1 MKIVLA
7 SASPRRKELIGTIFD
22 EFEQV
27 IPDIDETVP
36 ERIEPEEGPEYL
48 AVRKALKVAEVRK
61 DELVIACDT
70 SVFLDGH
77 VLGKPGDAGDAERML
92 RLLSGRT
99 HKVITGC
106 CVWYKRKQV
115 SFSETTLVRFYT
127 LSDNDISEYIS
138 TGEPFDKAGAYG
150 AQGKGMLLVHSV
162 EGDFFNV
169 IGLPVAKLKRVID
182 TFLKIQEAQSN

>member
-1 MKIVLA
+1 MKVILA
-7 SASPRRKELIGTIFD
+7 SASPRRKELISYLYD

-27 IPDIDETVP
+27 VPDIDESVP

-48 AVRKALKVAEVRK
+48 AVKKAMKVAENTQ
-61 DELVIACDT
+61 DALVIACDT

-77 VLGKPGDAGDAERML
+77 VLGKPSDRDDAVRML

-106 CVWYKRKQV
+106 CVCYKGKQV
-115 SFSETTLVRFYT
+115 SFSESTLVRFYSLT
-127 LSDNDISEYIS
+127 EKDIDDYIS

-169 IGLPVAKLKRVID
+169 IGLPVARLKRITDV
-182 TFLKIQEAQSN
+182 FLHNR